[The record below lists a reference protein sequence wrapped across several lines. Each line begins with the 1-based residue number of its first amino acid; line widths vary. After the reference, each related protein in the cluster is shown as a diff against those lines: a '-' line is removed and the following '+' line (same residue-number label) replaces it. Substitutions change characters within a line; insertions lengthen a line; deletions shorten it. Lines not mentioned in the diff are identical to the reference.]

1 MPETPGLGRLKQEKS
16 QVRGLCVLS
25 SETEASMNSGHS
37 KTVSQ
42 DKEMKQLNT
51 KPNPV
56 TALERP
62 GPKIQVSGVHT
73 TCESLD
79 QILPQTSI
87 LVVTMEPGSVWCC
100 DLSMCCV
107 AFPRKT

>member
-1 MPETPGLGRLKQEKS
+1 MPETPGLGRLKQEKA

-25 SETEASMNSGHS
+25 SETETSMNSGHS

-62 GPKIQVSGVHT
+62 GPKVQVSGVIL
-73 TCESLD
+73 CVSLW
-79 QILPQTSI
+79 IKSSLK
-87 LVVTMEPGSVWCC
+87 L
-100 DLSMCCV
+100 LSLW
-107 AFPRKT
+107 